1 MREQFNLE
9 NFLAGKY
16 ERFEIRSGEE
26 VKDLTYFPS
35 ANTDGKSL
43 VGVVCDPN
51 FYLRGWDIYGNDSPF
66 DIESDHDLF
75 GILKQ
80 QS

>member
-1 MREQFNLE
+1 MREQFNLK

-16 ERFEIRSGEE
+16 ERFEASNRMK
-26 VKDLTYFPS
+26 VTQLTYFP
-35 ANTDGKSL
+35 DGNPYVL
-43 VGVVCDPN
+43 AGVLKEDLLTWN
-51 FYLRGWDIYGNDSPF
+51 IDGYYYNNDE
-66 DIESDHDLF
+66 ESNLDLF